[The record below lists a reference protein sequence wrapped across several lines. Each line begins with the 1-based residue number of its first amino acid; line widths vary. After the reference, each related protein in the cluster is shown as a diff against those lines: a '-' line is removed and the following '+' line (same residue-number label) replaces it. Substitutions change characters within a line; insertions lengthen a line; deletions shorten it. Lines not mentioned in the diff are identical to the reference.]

1 LDASTSSRRRVVIF
15 GLVFVAGVALRLAL
29 FSGYGLGDD
38 PGYFLCY
45 RDILET
51 GTFNATRGYNY
62 RFSFWIP
69 VVGFLWAFGVSEA
82 AWVGFVTCC
91 SAANLVLAYLLGRQ
105 EWDAD
110 GGLLAMAFLAVLP
123 LDVLSSTLFV
133 IDIPLA
139 TYCFAA
145 FWLYRESLARTGRAA
160 IARALAAAV
169 FLFLGYSAKQWAV
182 LVGLLFAAE
191 GVRAVRRTW
200 RQSLACGGGFLL
212 LMALYYGWQWVHFG
226 DPIQDIHVVRTM
238 ALFQPLDRA
247 ILLDYPAMLFLRNDQ
262 GTFFAGFYPH
272 VLLALAVLLTV
283 RTPQAAKWL
292 AYFAILLVA
301 LATAPSHRENGRWVV
316 LVPHIFRYLCLLSI
330 PLSLALAA
338 YAREL
343 IRWRPAVGMACVGVF
358 LLLSAWQA
366 VALTAPTRDAFDE
379 MRRAT
384 AMLSRF
390 PNDRVATDYELV
402 TRFIAF
408 EGGWR
413 WNRAIWLQAESP
425 DTRALEV
432 RGLSNVVVVTGGAR
446 LPWYGCPRCTA
457 NLGGLEPPASWQ
469 LVGSIEGKPLTSY
482 RQETLRIWHVPPSAS
497 SASDSV
503 PVTR

>member
-1 LDASTSSRRRVVIF
+1 VALF

-45 RDILET
+45 RDILES

-91 SAANLVLAYLLGRQ
+91 SAANMVLAYLLGRQ

-123 LDVLSSTLFV
+123 LEVLSSTLFV

-139 TYCFAA
+139 TYCFTA
-145 FWLYRESLARTGRAA
+145 FWLYRESLVQTGRAA
-160 IARALAAAV
+160 IARALAASV

-191 GVRAVRRTW
+191 GWRSARRTW
-200 RQSLACGGGFLL
+200 PQSLACGGGFLL
-212 LMALYYGWQWVHFG
+212 LVALYCGWQWVRYG
-226 DPIQDIHVVRTM
+226 DPIQDIHVIRKM

-247 ILLDYPAMLFLRNDQ
+247 LLMDYPAMLFLRNEH

-272 VLLALAVLLTV
+272 VLLALAALFTV
-283 RTPQAAKWL
+283 RSPGAGKWL

-301 LATAPSHRENGRWVV
+301 LATAPSHREDGRWVV

-330 PLSLALAA
+330 PLALALAG

-343 IRWRPAVGMACVGVF
+343 VRWRPAVGLAFVAVF
-358 LLLSAWQA
+358 ALVSAWQA
-366 VALTAPTRDAFDE
+366 VSLAAPTRDAFGE

-384 AMLSRF
+384 AMIGGKF
-390 PNDRVATDYELV
+390 PDARVATDYELV

-413 WNRAIWLQAESP
+413 WKRAIWLQAETPEARESE
-425 DTRALEV
+425 L

-457 NLGGLEPPASWQ
+457 NLGAIAPPSSWQ
-469 LVGSIEGKPLTSY
+469 LVASFEGEPLTSY
-482 RQETLRIWHVPPSAS
+482 RQEALRIWRVPPAAAT
-497 SASDSV
+497 ASDSI